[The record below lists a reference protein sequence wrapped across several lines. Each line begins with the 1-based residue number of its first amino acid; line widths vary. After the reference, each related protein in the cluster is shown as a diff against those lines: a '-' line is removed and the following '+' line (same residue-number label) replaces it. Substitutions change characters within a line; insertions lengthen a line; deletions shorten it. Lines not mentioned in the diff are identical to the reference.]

1 MSESTPTEPAPS
13 EADEKQ
19 SAPPKR
25 RIRKGFLKILGLLF
39 VLTLGYNAFR
49 SWQAG
54 SELESRLVK
63 LREQGAPLTLDE
75 LQTPALSEEDNAQTW
90 IRRAKPHTDELSRL
104 LNDYQSSEEFQSR
117 RPNPEQVDV
126 LKKAFEAHAEVW
138 EFYARAAECSGL
150 QSDWRFGAQP
160 SESLELQLDS
170 TSETRAIIRHCSS
183 RVGLLIAEDNFDEAL
198 DLSLQMLAL
207 TRSLDHQPMLVG
219 YLVGLACRTVSLSV
233 MGAVLERSPLTDEQ
247 RQQIDSALAECES
260 PDAFRHALA
269 SERIFGLAT
278 FRSDIFGGPMQSMV
292 MWKFKFDARDYLDLF
307 GEMDGWASK
316 PRYEISAELNGI
328 TSRENGVLTTLVT
341 PALLQVRNAHD
352 RILSRVRCVRV
363 LNALQRELAE
373 NISDAT
379 ALSEF
384 PGMEDFRLDPFTGND
399 LLLGV
404 SDDSIVVYSVGIDL
418 TDDGGSLDDQK
429 DHGIRIELKDPE

>member
-1 MSESTPTEPAPS
+1 
-13 EADEKQ
+13 
-19 SAPPKR
+19 
-25 RIRKGFLKILGLLF
+25 
-39 VLTLGYNAFR
+39 
-49 SWQAG
+49 
-54 SELESRLVK
+54 LVK
-63 LREQGAPLTLDE
+63 LREQGAALTLDE
-75 LQTPALSEEDNAQTW
+75 LQSPALSEEDNAQTW
-90 IRRAKPHTDELSRL
+90 IRRAKPHTDELSQL
-104 LNDYQSSEEFQSR
+104 LNDYQSSEEFESL

-198 DLSLQMLAL
+198 DLSLRMLTL
-207 TRSLDHQPMLVG
+207 TRSLDHQPNLVG
-219 YLVGLACRTVSLSV
+219 YLVGLACRSLSLSV

-292 MWKFKFDARDYLDLF
+292 MWKFKFDACDYLDLF

-363 LNALQRELAE
+363 LNALQRESPE
-373 NISDAT
+373 SISDAT
-379 ALSEF
+379 VLSEF
-384 PGMEDFRLDPFTGND
+384 PGMEEFRRDPFTGND
-399 LLLGV
+399 LLLRV
-404 SDDSIVVYSVGIDL
+404 SDDSVVVYSVGTDL

-429 DHGIRIELKDPE
+429 DHGIRIEGQKPVLSVE